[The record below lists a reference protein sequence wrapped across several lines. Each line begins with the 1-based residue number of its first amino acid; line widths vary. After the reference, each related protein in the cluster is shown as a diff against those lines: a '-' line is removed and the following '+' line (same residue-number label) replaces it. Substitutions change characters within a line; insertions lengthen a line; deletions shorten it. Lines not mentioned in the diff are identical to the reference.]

1 MKGARMGKVL
11 GGVLQN
17 EVMEVSRGQT
27 VQSLA
32 GFVG

>member
-1 MKGARMGKVL
+1 MKGARMGKVWE
-11 GGVLQN
+11 VLQD

-32 GFVG
+32 GLVG